1 MLCPLPLTGMYICP
15 SSGGH
20 FTQSFF
26 CRLQSRS
33 ASWVRSR
40 VLAGASVLGK
50 ASGLGNGIGCG
61 MGLGGG
67 SGRGTTSGGGGGTG
81 DGRGGGIGNRVGAGM
96 GISKGSLGPVRG
108 NGRRNPPVMGG
119 ASCATAPLMKL
130 VIQASLS

>member
-1 MLCPLPLTGMYICP
+1 
-15 SSGGH
+15 
-20 FTQSFF
+20 
-26 CRLQSRS
+26 
-33 ASWVRSR
+33 
-40 VLAGASVLGK
+40 
-50 ASGLGNGIGCG
+50 

-108 NGRRNPPVMGG
+108 NGIRNPPLMGG
-119 ASCATAPLMKL
+119 ASWATDPEIKL